1 MMTQTLHQKLVIQNN
16 EVPVCFSKK
25 TEFTSIESLL
35 LKISELWPEKSFTL
49 PLEFPIDNAK
59 RILGF
64 KPATSLEK
72 EMNKIKN
79 WLFTY
84 NVKPEL
90 GSCEVLFIPKNPI
103 SVSLTH
109 NHNG

>member
-16 EVPVCFSKK
+16 EIPVCFSKK
-25 TEFTSIESLL
+25 ELTSIESLL
-35 LKISELWPEKSFTL
+35 LKIPELWPEKSFTL
-49 PLEFPIDNAK
+49 PLQFPIDNAK
-59 RILGF
+59 MILGF